1 MTEETDPLSMMVLE
15 YMLQQKL
22 LGREQILESE
32 ICEELGFPWDDT
44 KEDRVFMLSELGE
57 NVVSMYEYKKR
68 KGLG

>member
-1 MTEETDPLSMMVLE
+1 MTEESDPLSMMVLE

-22 LGREQILESE
+22 LGRELILESE
-32 ICEELGFPWDDT
+32 ICETLGFPWDGT
-44 KEDRVFMLSELGE
+44 KEDRMFSLSELGE